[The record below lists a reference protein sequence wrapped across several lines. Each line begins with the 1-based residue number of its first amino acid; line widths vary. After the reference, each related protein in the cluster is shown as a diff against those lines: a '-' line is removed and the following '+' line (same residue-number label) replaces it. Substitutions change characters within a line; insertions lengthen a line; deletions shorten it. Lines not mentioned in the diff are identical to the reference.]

1 MIDQQRRNFLR
12 GNWRAVSPCIPGESF
27 DAEALTFNGEA
38 LLPPEFSPGMLRF
51 EGQRLGLP
59 VDSMN
64 EDALILAVAQA
75 MRAQARPP
83 VETETPQSCGG
94 FYG

>member
-1 MIDQQRRNFLR
+1 MIDRQRRNFLR

-27 DAEALTFNGEA
+27 DAEALACTGEA
-38 LLPPEFSPGMLRF
+38 LLPPEFSHGMLRF

-64 EDALILAVAQA
+64 EDALIRAVAQA
-75 MRAQARPP
+75 MRTQTRPP
-83 VETETPQSCGG
+83 VETETPQS
-94 FYG
+94 

>member
-1 MIDQQRRNFLR
+1 MIDRQRRNFLR

-27 DAEALTFNGEA
+27 DADVLPCNGEA

-64 EDALILAVAQA
+64 EEALVRAVAQA

-83 VETETPQSCGG
+83 VETETPQS
-94 FYG
+94 

>member
-1 MIDQQRRNFLR
+1 MTDQKRRNFLR

-27 DAEALTFNGEA
+27 GAEALACTGEA
-38 LLPPEFSPGMLRF
+38 LLPPEFSSIMLRF

-64 EDALILAVAQA
+64 EQALVRAVLQA
-75 MRAQARPP
+75 MRAQTPP
-83 VETETPQSCGG
+83 TV
-94 FYG
+94 

>member
-27 DAEALTFNGEA
+27 DAEALACNGEA
-38 LLPPEFSPGMLRF
+38 LLPPEFSSSMLRL

-64 EDALILAVAQA
+64 EDALIRAVAQA

-83 VETETPQSCGG
+83 VETETPQS
-94 FYG
+94 